1 MSGFESGGQ
10 HSPSIIAP
18 WSIIGDDSML
28 KVSTDFSSCFKQNP
42 IALRMEV
49 VCDDH
54 VTNICPDGGVG
65 IYNPDHWGIHLMKF
79 EILKVLKILPYFL
92 FVSFAGSKD
101 FEEVGHGYGHE
112 DCCD

>member
-54 VTNICPDGGVG
+54 GTNICPDGGVG
-65 IYNPDHWGIHLMKF
+65 IYNPGHWGMVSNFLPICPSKSTLLMWYLCF
-79 EILKVLKILPYFL
+79 F
-92 FVSFAGSKD
+92 S
-101 FEEVGHGYGHE
+101 
-112 DCCD
+112 CM